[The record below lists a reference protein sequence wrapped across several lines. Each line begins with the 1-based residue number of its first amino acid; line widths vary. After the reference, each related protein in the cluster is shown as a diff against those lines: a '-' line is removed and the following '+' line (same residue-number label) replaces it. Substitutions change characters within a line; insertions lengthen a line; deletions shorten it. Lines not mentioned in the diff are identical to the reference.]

1 MMFSYFGLPTIEG
14 NEDLGASSPERPA
27 LHIPDPLSITTGVP
41 CSVML
46 CKIWRNYAQGNQN
59 DKVYELPDGQT
70 VTIGSQRFRCAE
82 ALFKPMLIGK

>member
-41 CSVML
+41 CSVIL
-46 CKIWRNYAQGNQN
+46 CKIWRNYMTEIYYFLHLN
-59 DKVYELPDGQT
+59 
-70 VTIGSQRFRCAE
+70 TIFYKDSYHR
-82 ALFKPMLIGK
+82 LIKLQITL